1 MVTSPFENRV
11 LVVTGTLKLLS
22 LEDLEAV
29 ITAAGGRVAADVSRT
44 SDVLVVSDKPGRGY
58 AILQVV
64 LILLIA
70 FLRAR
75 RRQAYDTLAVSD
87 RAGS

>member
-1 MVTSPFENRV
+1 VTSPFENRV
-11 LVVTGTLKLLS
+11 LVVTGALNLLS
-22 LEDLEAV
+22 LQDLEAV

-58 AILQVV
+58 AILQIV

-75 RRQAYDTLAVSD
+75 RRQAYDTMAVSD
-87 RAGS
+87 RDGS